1 MILIVIIMT
10 LLYANGVIENHL
22 TKEAKVNY
30 SYGALY
36 IYDLVTRVTALMVT
50 SIICFKLKF
59 GSYRNFSNRRR
70 FNIKSFIVLS
80 IPMIL
85 LLIFFSPFGYYFFLL
100 RIPGLRTNMNLIA
113 MMNSN
118 LTQVLLTII
127 TAFSFSA
134 SSDLIQNENI
144 RK

>member
-1 MILIVIIMT
+1 
-10 LLYANGVIENHL
+10 
-22 TKEAKVNY
+22 
-30 SYGALY
+30 
-36 IYDLVTRVTALMVT
+36 
-50 SIICFKLKF
+50 
-59 GSYRNFSNRRR
+59 
-70 FNIKSFIVLS
+70 
-80 IPMIL
+80 
-85 LLIFFSPFGYYFFLL
+85 
-100 RIPGLRTNMNLIA
+100 